1 MKKCKKSKVDSIFSD
16 LKTESKSAFIESL
29 KAFQAQNPN
38 FLSISLIRN
47 CQESIGH
54 MVLSPKGEDKYEMK
68 YVPEDFDRYDQGF
81 LEERNQN
88 ILLLRES
95 VWKN

>member
-1 MKKCKKSKVDSIFSD
+1 MFRKILTDMIKD
-16 LKTESKSAFIESL
+16 
-29 KAFQAQNPN
+29 
-38 FLSISLIRN
+38 
-47 CQESIGH
+47 
-54 MVLSPKGEDKYEMK
+54 
-68 YVPEDFDRYDQGF
+68 F

>member
-1 MKKCKKSKVDSIFSD
+1 M
-16 LKTESKSAFIESL
+16 
-29 KAFQAQNPN
+29 
-38 FLSISLIRN
+38 R
-47 CQESIGH
+47 
-54 MVLSPKGEDKYEMK
+54 MK
-68 YVPEDFDRYDQGF
+68 YVPEDFGVGVIKGF

>member
-1 MKKCKKSKVDSIFSD
+1 
-16 LKTESKSAFIESL
+16 
-29 KAFQAQNPN
+29 
-38 FLSISLIRN
+38 
-47 CQESIGH
+47 
-54 MVLSPKGEDKYEMK
+54 MVLSPKGEDKYEI
-68 YVPEDFDRYDQGF
+68 VCSEDFDRYDQGF

>member
-1 MKKCKKSKVDSIFSD
+1 
-16 LKTESKSAFIESL
+16 
-29 KAFQAQNPN
+29 
-38 FLSISLIRN
+38 
-47 CQESIGH
+47 

-68 YVPEDFDRYDQGF
+68 YVPEDFTGMIKDF

-88 ILLLRES
+88 ILLLREG

>member
-1 MKKCKKSKVDSIFSD
+1 MLRKILTGMIND
-16 LKTESKSAFIESL
+16 
-29 KAFQAQNPN
+29 
-38 FLSISLIRN
+38 
-47 CQESIGH
+47 
-54 MVLSPKGEDKYEMK
+54 
-68 YVPEDFDRYDQGF
+68 F